1 MNLPLEV
8 GKFIKIQQKM
18 KKLIILTIF
27 TLILAGCA
35 ATETGENI
43 KEPASDN
50 GAVEITEEVS
60 ETVEKEESQEQ
71 NTEERE
77 NQILQAPTQADVQAL
92 PEQVSIILKTNKGD
106 IVIELFPQKAPL
118 AVANFLNLA
127 KADFYDNVKF
137 HRVIPDFMIQTGD
150 PNSKDNNWA
159 DDGTGG
165 PGYQFPDEVS
175 ADDKIVRGTLAMA
188 NSGPNTNGSQFF
200 IVTAEATPWLNGR
213 HTIFGQ
219 VSQGMKIVDAISA
232 VERNA
237 RDHPIENVI
246 IKEVIQL

>member
-1 MNLPLEV
+1 
-8 GKFIKIQQKM
+8 M
-18 KKLIILTIF
+18 KKIIILAIF
-27 TLILAGCA
+27 ALFLTACTVSKQPNDVTKKEKSMETL
-35 ATETGENI
+35 N
-43 KEPASDN
+43 KEK
-50 GAVEITEEVS
+50 TEETIDVTKT
-60 ETVEKEESQEQ
+60 EEKNNKKAELKEEGEG
-71 NTEERE
+71 ER
-77 NQILQAPTQADVQAL
+77 NQALRAPTQADVDAL
-92 PEQVSIILKTNKGD
+92 PEQVSITLKTNKGD
-106 IVIELFPQKAPL
+106 IIIKLFPQRTPL

-127 KADFYDNVKF
+127 KANFYDNVKF

-175 ADDKIVRGTLAMA
+175 VEDKLVRGVVAMA

-213 HTIFGQ
+213 HTIFGK
-219 VSQGMKIVDAISA
+219 VSQGMEVVDAISQ

-237 RDHPIENVI
+237 RDHPLQEVVIE
-246 IKEVIQL
+246 EVKIE